1 MARLQQNRQKYEA
14 LGRSISGYVN
24 KIGLTP
30 NQLTLLSLLA
40 AVSAAV
46 AIAYHYLLLALI
58 GLVLV
63 FVFDMLDGSVARATG
78 QATQFGGLL
87 DHVVDRYAEAAL
99 LLGVMFSDLV
109 APGWVIFA
117 LFGMVM
123 ASYTRA
129 RAESKPAMENC
140 NVGLAGRLEKLL
152 ILIAGLVLE
161 LSGLVSGTLV
171 WAVILIGVVSHITVV
186 QRLQYA
192 RGILSKI
199 PE

>member
-14 LGRSISGYVN
+14 LGRSIAKYVS

-40 AVSAAV
+40 AVGAGIT
-46 AIAYHYLLLALI
+46 IAYQNLPLTLA

-63 FVFDMLDGSVARATG
+63 AVFDMLDGSVARATG
-78 QATQFGGLL
+78 QATQFGGLF
-87 DHVVDRYAEAAL
+87 DHVVDRYAEAVL
-99 LLGVMFSDLV
+99 LLGVMLSDLV
-109 APGWVIFA
+109 APALVLFA

-129 RAESKPAMENC
+129 RAESKPGMDNC

-152 ILIAGLVLE
+152 ILIAGLILE
-161 LSGLVSGTLV
+161 LGGILSGTLV
-171 WAVILIGVVSHITVV
+171 WSVILIGLMSHITVI
-186 QRLQYA
+186 QRLRYSYEV
-192 RGILSKI
+192 LSKYS
-199 PE
+199 E